1 MRVDLKDNG
10 GVTGVTAAAAGN
22 DPATAEA
29 VSVICGDGH
38 DHPH

>member
-10 GVTGVTAAAAGN
+10 GVTGVTAAAGN